1 MFVPRGGRLAVA
13 TLLAVLIAG
22 LTLASALAKPS
33 DLQLAR
39 SATARFNS
47 IQQAEAAG
55 YGLPPAGPL
64 HECIANLTGP
74 GAMGF
79 HLIDG
84 ALLDT
89 TVDPAQPEALVY
101 APDRNGKLKLV
112 AVEYVVFK
120 EPWQEQFG
128 PGAMAPMLF
137 GQMFMETG
145 APNRYE
151 IPAFY
156 ARHAWIWEPN
166 PDGIFANFNPN
177 VSC

>member
-1 MFVPRGGRLAVA
+1 MTSPRSRPLAVA
-13 TLLAVLIAG
+13 ILLAVLLVAVT
-22 LTLASALAKPS
+22 LTSALARPS

-39 SATARFNS
+39 AATARFNS
-47 IQQAEAAG
+47 IAQAEAAG
-55 YGLPPAGPL
+55 YALPESGPL

-79 HLIDG
+79 HLING
-84 ALLDT
+84 NLLDT
-89 TVDPAQPEALVY
+89 TVDPTQPEALVY
-101 APDRNGKLKLV
+101 AADANGNLKLV
-112 AVEYVVFK
+112 AVEYVVFQ
-120 EPWQEQFG
+120 EPWQTEFG

-137 GQMFMETG
+137 GEMFMETG
-145 APNRYE
+145 APNRYA

-156 ARHAWIWEPN
+156 ALHAWLWEPN